1 MTQYNSLN
9 VKCSNSQ
16 HNRSIVFG
24 KLLTKKKSKVKYQ
37 NKPNR
42 NRSKF
47 NGVYLRNN

>member
-24 KLLTKKKSKVKYQ
+24 KLLTKKNQ
-37 NKPNR
+37 R
-42 NRSKF
+42 
-47 NGVYLRNN
+47 